1 MKVLVCPRELELK
14 YKKVPGL
21 SSFGRA
27 KGRSHAGAHDPR
39 GGLANV
45 LRSAL
50 SQFSM
55 GKSKNFVC
63 YFSLGK
69 REPEDDVDTKVNL
82 KKRKKD
88 VIAAVQKEKALN
100 LFRI

>member
-45 LRSAL
+45 LRVKA
-50 SQFSM
+50 
-55 GKSKNFVC
+55 
-63 YFSLGK
+63 
-69 REPEDDVDTKVNL
+69 TKPKLINIF
-82 KKRKKD
+82 K
-88 VIAAVQKEKALN
+88 Q
-100 LFRI
+100 LFRVFHLFLNSLSKT